1 LTHRP
6 SILLADDHSLILAG
20 IRSLLEA
27 HYDVVGHVS
36 DGRSAVDAVLSLR
49 PDLTILDVT
58 MPLLNGIDA
67 ARQIKKEWPQARL
80 LFLTMHASLAYL
92 QEAIAVGA
100 LGYVLKS
107 SATEELRS
115 AIQRVLKGQTYLSAS
130 IDHAVVESVRASIGK
145 PNKAA
150 VQLTGRQREVLQLI
164 AEGRVNK
171 QIAAILKVSAKTV
184 EFHRGR
190 IMSKLGVHSV
200 AELIRWAV
208 NAGLVG
214 E

>member
-1 LTHRP
+1 MQPRL
-6 SILLADDHSLILAG
+6 LLADDHSFILAG
-20 IRSLLEA
+20 IRSLLEP
-27 HYDVVGHVS
+27 HYDLVGQVS
-36 DGRSAVDAVLSLR
+36 DGRSLVEAALRLR

-67 ARQIKKEWPQARL
+67 ARQIKKEWPQAKL
-80 LFLTMHASLAYL
+80 LFLTMHASAVYL
-92 QEAIAVGA
+92 REAVAAGG

-107 SATEELRS
+107 SATEELRT
-115 AIQRVLKGQTYLSAS
+115 AIQKVLKGHVYLAPSFDREVLETVHAS
-130 IDHAVVESVRASIGK
+130 LRKPGK
-145 PNKAA
+145 SS

-171 QIAAILKVSAKTV
+171 EIATILGISVKTV

-190 IMSKLGVHSV
+190 IMGKLGAHSM
-200 AELIRWAV
+200 ADLIRWAV
-208 NAGLVG
+208 QAGLVG